1 MIAPKTPGSH
11 ARRNIF
17 AIKGMYT
24 AVGATSEET
33 SHALPTL
40 PADLAEVADRWE
52 YLPPEIKAEVLRL
65 IRNG

>member
-24 AVGATSEET
+24 AVGATPEET

-40 PADLAEVADRWE
+40 PADLAEVVERWDS
-52 YLPPEIKAEVLRL
+52 LPTDIKAEVLRL
-65 IRNG
+65 IRQS